1 METNTARKIHEF
13 LVKSQEPN
21 NGSTKSLTS
30 KANLKKEM
38 AEFDKKAKAL
48 ANQILDMFEDG

>member
-1 METNTARKIHEF
+1 METKTASKVKVF

-21 NGSTKSLTS
+21 NGSTKSLTN

-38 AEFDKKAKAL
+38 AEFDKKAQAL
-48 ANQILDMFEDG
+48 VNQLLDMFEDG